1 MTITC
6 VPRLVASLG
15 ADAAPPLGAAVW
27 RDTRIELPRL
37 HGHEAGG
44 PPPFRNIFTGDT
56 VGVDF
61 DGRTLS
67 IAAATLFERFPVA
80 VLVPCST

>member
-1 MTITC
+1 
-6 VPRLVASLG
+6 VASLAPDG
-15 ADAAPPLGAAVW
+15 TPPLGPSVW
-27 RDTRIELPRL
+27 RDTRIDLPGV
-37 HGHEAGG
+37 HPHEAGG

-56 VGVDF
+56 VVADF

-67 IAAATLFERFPVA
+67 IAAAALFERFPVA

>member
-1 MTITC
+1 
-6 VPRLVASLG
+6 VASLAPDG
-15 ADAAPPLGAAVW
+15 TPPLGPSVW
-27 RDTRIELPRL
+27 RDTRIDLPGV
-37 HGHEAGG
+37 HAHETGG

-56 VGVDF
+56 VVADF

-67 IAAATLFERFPVA
+67 IAAAALFERFPVA